1 MEPGSRSG
9 YLTHQRHDGRDHTR
23 DFFSLNRLVTVEWY
37 KIFPFHSGILTAPST
52 PERLQKVL
60 SQLGIASRRHAE
72 QLIAAG
78 RVAVNGNVA
87 HLGQKVDP
95 NRDRITVDE
104 VVINSTQCPDRLYLL
119 VNKPI
124 GVISTCNDPHAK
136 RTILDLLPEHLR
148 HGQGIHPVGRL
159 DADSTG
165 ALLLTNDGDLT
176 FVLTHPR
183 HHIPKTY
190 QVWVKGY
197 PRETTLD
204 QWRQGVLL
212 DNRPT
217 QPAEVKVIQR
227 HPQQKTLLEV
237 VLREGRNRQIRR
249 VAEQL
254 GHPVLHL
261 HRTAIGSIQLHP
273 PGEPELSIGHY
284 RPLSNFEICF
294 LNSQIGLTSNMEWE
308 LFEECKV

>member
-1 MEPGSRSG
+1 
-9 YLTHQRHDGRDHTR
+9 
-23 DFFSLNRLVTVEWY
+23 
-37 KIFPFHSGILTAPST
+37 LTAISP

-78 RVAVNGNVA
+78 RVTVNEQVA

-95 NRDRITVDE
+95 NCDRIAVNG
-104 VVINSTQCPDRLYLL
+104 VVVNSTQRPDPLYFL

-124 GVISTCNDPHAK
+124 GVISTCDDPHAK
-136 RTILDLLPEHLR
+136 RTVLELLPAPLR
-148 HGQGIHPVGRL
+148 QGQGMHPVGRL
-159 DADSTG
+159 DANSTG
-165 ALLLTNDGDLT
+165 ALLLTNDGNLT

-197 PRETTLD
+197 PTETTLD
-204 QWRQGVLL
+204 HWRQGVLL
-212 DNRPT
+212 NDRLT
-217 QPAEVKVIQR
+217 RSADVKVIQR
-227 HPQQKTLLEV
+227 HRQQKTLLEV

-261 HRTAIGSIQLHP
+261 HRTAIGAIQLHP
-273 PGEPELSIGHY
+273 AGEPELPIGHY

-294 LNSQIGLTSNMEWE
+294 LNSQIALPSNMEWE